1 MWTLKNQV
9 TGQTDRYFVLL
20 PRFIRNPFRNP
31 LLLVNGLVVW
41 RFKLTSKLQRM
52 ETLICGKMNTGGVDM
67 RIGILELLS
76 AGATRRWDHT
86 AYNYLVTKQY
96 ASIMPQAISVWCR
109 NLGHEVFYATY
120 YGNKDPKQLLPN
132 DLDVVFIST
141 YTQAS
146 ALAYALAKLYRK
158 ERTLTVIGGPHA
170 KQFPE
175 DCLRFFD
182 IVVGDCDKT
191 LIIEILRDAPRGEII
206 TSGRALGSIPSV
218 QERMPEIRAS
228 TFLKGKPFLFT
239 SIPLLT
245 SIGCPNSCDFCID
258 WNNPYVLLS
267 LEQLEADMC
276 YIFRHFPRVMISFHD
291 PNFAIKFEQVFDI
304 LEKIPNRRRHTYI
317 IETSLSILRGS
328 RLGRLKNMGNF
339 YIIPG
344 IESWTGYSNK
354 LGAGSSI
361 APREK
366 LEKVIE
372 QLNNI
377 RPCVSGIQANFI
389 FGLDDDIG
397 DEPVEL
403 TKEFASRLT
412 FVMPNF
418 NIPVPFGN
426 TPLYERY
433 LSEGRILTTI
443 PLTFYYMPYLV
454 HTLKNYS
461 PVVFYEKL
469 IDMFSHISS
478 RSMLLKRLTTAHDLF
493 PAGYNLVKTLGNRQ
507 MIRRLRDILD
517 LLNTNQQFR
526 AFHDHETDVLPEF
539 YHYQYERLLGPYA
552 TLMSYEDRKPILGRQ
567 RKNNVSPGPKA
578 AGIINP

>member
-1 MWTLKNQV
+1 
-9 TGQTDRYFVLL
+9 
-20 PRFIRNPFRNP
+20 
-31 LLLVNGLVVW
+31 
-41 RFKLTSKLQRM
+41 
-52 ETLICGKMNTGGVDM
+52 M

-76 AGATRRWDHT
+76 VEASRRWDHL
-86 AYNYLVTKQY
+86 AYKYLITRQY

-109 NLGHEVFYATY
+109 SLGHEVFYATY
-120 YGNKDPKQLLPN
+120 FGNKDPKQLLPN
-132 DLDVVFIST
+132 NLDIVFIST

-146 ALAYALAKLYRK
+146 ALAYALAILYRREK
-158 ERTLTVIGGPHA
+158 TLTVIGGPHA

-182 IVVGDCDKT
+182 IVVRDCDKT
-191 LIIEILRDAPRGEII
+191 LITEILRDAPRGEIL

-228 TFLKGKPFLFT
+228 TFLRGKPFPFT

-267 LEQLEADMC
+267 LDQLEADIR
-276 YIFRHFPRVMISFHD
+276 YIFRHFPRVMIGLHD
-291 PNFAIKFEQVFDI
+291 PNFAVKFEQVFNV

-317 IETSLSILRGS
+317 METSLSILRGS
-328 RLGRLKNMGNF
+328 RLERLKNMGNF

-354 LGAGSSI
+354 VGAGSI
-361 APREK
+361 ITPRQK

-372 QLNNI
+372 HFNII
-377 RPCVSGIQANFI
+377 RPYVTGIQANFI
-389 FGLDDDIG
+389 FGLDVDIG
-397 DEPVEL
+397 DEPIEL
-403 TKEFASRLT
+403 TKEFASRVP

-433 LSEGRILTTI
+433 LSEGRILTAM
-443 PLTFYYMPYLV
+443 PFTFYYMPYLV

-469 IDMFSHISS
+469 IDMVSYISS
-478 RSMLLKRLTTAHDLF
+478 GRMLLKRLKNAPAPF
-493 PAGYNLVKTLGNRQ
+493 PSGYNLVKTLSNQQ
-507 MIRRLRDILD
+507 MIGRLRDILN
-517 LLNTNQQFR
+517 LLNTDNQFR
-526 AFHDHETDVLPEF
+526 AFHEHETDVLPEF
-539 YHYQYERLLGPYA
+539 YHRQYERLLGPYA
-552 TLMSYEDRKPILGRQ
+552 TLMSREERKPILVRQ
-567 RKNNVSPGPKA
+567 RKNDVSPRTQA
-578 AGIINP
+578 ADIINR